1 MDETNIA
8 QMHEAQQNEAAGGN
22 LAEVLIVSAVLTS
35 CHELVVAGERLAAEE
50 HLQGFPPEGMADDFY
65 NPDGSRS
72 RLGAHH

>member
-1 MDETNIA
+1 MDETSIV
-8 QMHEAQQNEAAGGN
+8 QMDVAQQNEAGGDN

-35 CHELVVAGERLAAEE
+35 CHELVVAGELLAAEE

-72 RLGAHH
+72 RLGARR